1 MNHCPTH
8 QLEEVTM
15 LALGPSST
23 WGCSEGS
30 PHRTSMH
37 SSFQGNLNMV
47 PCAKGPQGSST
58 IEYNLASILW
68 PLTCTLPPPE
78 HCTRPRR
85 RKCQPKLTWVSGK
98 AQAHVSTKSWLRFC
112 FRKSGGYGVTDA
124 TPSFQLAAAPG
135 APAHFSKQVACVPP
149 VSFSVTIV
157 LQAARIKYA
166 KILLAAVATADGCN
180 FSVHSAWG
188 EGARAV

>member
-1 MNHCPTH
+1 M
-8 QLEEVTM
+8 
-15 LALGPSST
+15 
-23 WGCSEGS
+23 
-30 PHRTSMH
+30 
-37 SSFQGNLNMV
+37 
-47 PCAKGPQGSST
+47 
-58 IEYNLASILW
+58 
-68 PLTCTLPPPE
+68 
-78 HCTRPRR
+78 
-85 RKCQPKLTWVSGK
+85 
-98 AQAHVSTKSWLRFC
+98 
-112 FRKSGGYGVTDA
+112 TDA